1 MIKCNYGR
9 SFKTENI
16 EAVWESKEIENK
28 ILTLERNSQELK
40 FKS

>member
-28 ILTLERNSQELK
+28 ILTFYMKETVKN
-40 FKS
+40 

>member
-16 EAVWESKEIENK
+16 DLGKEIENK
-28 ILTLERNSQELK
+28 ILTLT
-40 FKS
+40 

>member
-16 EAVWESKEIENK
+16 EAVWENKEIENK
-28 ILTLERNSQELK
+28 ILTLLHEKTVKN
-40 FKS
+40 